1 MITYNFLVCRVSATS
16 INKSNNTMQLVYC
29 QYVWNYS
36 QVVRIVS
43 MGQSTGITKEQQE
56 ITNMVITS
64 QTEQKVT
71 QMNLVY
77 ECSLPFLL
85 QVSIAEHLSNDFYS
99 ARKPF
104 LKKVWNFNQSEI
116 NKHNCN
122 VTSCTGNI
130 QTLCQASGILHFSG
144 QLRFLLLT
152 VLAFGSKN

>member
-1 MITYNFLVCRVSATS
+1 MITYNFLVCRVNAIS

-71 QMNLVY
+71 
-77 ECSLPFLL
+77 
-85 QVSIAEHLSNDFYS
+85 
-99 ARKPF
+99 
-104 LKKVWNFNQSEI
+104 
-116 NKHNCN
+116 
-122 VTSCTGNI
+122 
-130 QTLCQASGILHFSG
+130 
-144 QLRFLLLT
+144 
-152 VLAFGSKN
+152 